1 MLAERKAEAVER
13 YRKKDMLQTVDTLLR
28 ANDAILK
35 TVRSNPQGAAEA
47 LVQCQESAIALGTY
61 IDTLDE
67 KYTSLV
73 HVLEDYCENIYQ
85 MSENLSDENL
95 CRKVSKKIQKQ
106 LTGLQNSI
114 KYDLPEDRKEVVFLP
129 YKASMWDSLES
140 VWKAADADENTDA
153 YVIPIPY
160 FDKNPDG
167 TFKEEH
173 YEGDQYPAYVPVT
186 RYDEYDLKTRRPDVI
201 YIHNPYDECN
211 HVTSVHPYFYSK
223 NLRNFTDKLVYIPY
237 FILGEIGPDNQPAID
252 GMKHF
257 CFMPG
262 TIYADQVIVQ
272 SENMRQIYIN
282 EYIKAAKEMG
292 LSGEH
297 VDRKSLEKKFLGTG
311 SPKIDKVLNTR
322 KEDLE
327 IPAEWLRVIEKPDGS
342 WKKIVFYNTS
352 VSALLQHS
360 EKMLRKMESVFEIFK
375 ENRDEVALLWR
386 PHPLI
391 QATIES
397 MRPQL
402 WEGYQE
408 IRDRYVAEGW
418 GIYDDTAD
426 LDRAVVL
433 SDAYYGDGSSV
444 LLLCRKA
451 GIPVMIQCV
460 NILYNRKCEIDYL
473 WSYNFYIE
481 NENIWFV
488 PFWYNRLC
496 KFDLKKGKISFDK
509 KILCPN
515 EIEGLYSNLF
525 KVENSI
531 ILVPENANEICIYDL
546 EEERFTAISLSER
559 RQSNDKF
566 NVSVRYGNVI
576 YMFPGRYSVICKVDI
591 SNKEVTYLSD
601 EFIDQQCHNNCD
613 LFRWSH
619 YVKGNMVYLLKNGSN
634 CIFKFDMSA
643 EKSELIPIGDA
654 DENYQTINGDEN
666 GNLYLSNLY
675 GNVVMYNE
683 NTKKLKK
690 KEYDNLDNIGNRQG
704 GFISSEIYGDQIFYF
719 PKCEGKCRT
728 FNIINEDWEEVP
740 MLEQLIEKGE
750 TDEKGYTNRFS
761 QIWKDQKALYGFNIE
776 ERYFFQMDLCD
787 HSVKKIFINYQLN
800 KKDLQ
805 ELFEDYEA
813 AKYGA
818 QLESTS
824 LYFNLEAYIEMI
836 IDKSHC
842 KEANFRELV
851 GMKIYRDTI
860 IRQDKRENH

>member
-114 KYDLPEDRKEVVFLP
+114 KYDLPEDRKEIVFLP
-129 YKASMWDSLES
+129 YKASMWVSLES

-167 TFKEEH
+167 TFREEH
-173 YEGDQYPAYVPVT
+173 YEGDQYPKYVPVT

-352 VSALLQHS
+352 VSALLHD
-360 EKMLRKMESVFEIFK
+360 EDKLLRKMESVFGIFK
-375 ENRDEVALLWR
+375 KNRDEVALLWR

-391 QATIES
+391 QSTIES

-402 WEGYQE
+402 WEAYQE
-408 IRDRYVAEGW
+408 IRDKYVEEGW

-426 LDRAVVL
+426 LDRAVVI
-433 SDAYYGDGSSV
+433 SDAYYGVGSSSV
-444 LLLCRKA
+444 VQVYQKTGKLMLMQCIKDDNKCVEN
-451 GIPVMIQCV
+451 GIINLNVNAVVEYKGSFYFSGVGVDFNGLYRMNCLTGKTEYLAPFEKEEECHALHKSVYRYENEIWFIPWMGKYIVCV
-460 NILYNRKCEIDYL
+460 NLETLAMQYYPIPYTNVNKKGQIYQMAYSSSGRFDEYKLYLVPMKYDTVVVIDMKEKTVSPFYNVVDVEHEAMIYGTVDGRELWMIPYVGNRIIRLNLDDGNVKYCDWKYRTDDYYGMLYHEGKIWFAPHKADSVLYLEPKTMEYHTIPLGDLYNEKYLYWEVEYFDEKIWMLPKASSLILYWDCKEKKLHSVCKDKMMCTTHLTGLVRADSEDKFILESGETGCVSIYDGKNHDFKSISSYMSEDECIEILVNKYG
-473 WSYNFYIE
+473 SQNGVKKNFKGVHYE
-481 NENIWFV
+481 QNIGINNFL
-488 PFWYNRLC
+488 N
-496 KFDLKKGKISFDK
+496 
-509 KILCPN
+509 ILC
-515 EIEGLYSNLF
+515 
-525 KVENSI
+525 
-531 ILVPENANEICIYDL
+531 
-546 EEERFTAISLSER
+546 
-559 RQSNDKF
+559 
-566 NVSVRYGNVI
+566 
-576 YMFPGRYSVICKVDI
+576 
-591 SNKEVTYLSD
+591 
-601 EFIDQQCHNNCD
+601 
-613 LFRWSH
+613 W
-619 YVKGNMVYLLKNGSN
+619 
-634 CIFKFDMSA
+634 
-643 EKSELIPIGDA
+643 
-654 DENYQTINGDEN
+654 
-666 GNLYLSNLY
+666 
-675 GNVVMYNE
+675 
-683 NTKKLKK
+683 
-690 KEYDNLDNIGNRQG
+690 
-704 GFISSEIYGDQIFYF
+704 
-719 PKCEGKCRT
+719 
-728 FNIINEDWEEVP
+728 
-740 MLEQLIEKGE
+740 
-750 TDEKGYTNRFS
+750 
-761 QIWKDQKALYGFNIE
+761 
-776 ERYFFQMDLCD
+776 
-787 HSVKKIFINYQLN
+787 
-800 KKDLQ
+800 
-805 ELFEDYEA
+805 
-813 AKYGA
+813 
-818 QLESTS
+818 
-824 LYFNLEAYIEMI
+824 
-836 IDKSHC
+836 
-842 KEANFRELV
+842 
-851 GMKIYRDTI
+851 
-860 IRQDKRENH
+860 